1 MQLVSAVAF
10 SDDVTVRASVAH
22 RGILARELDRVD
34 GAPVSV
40 PRLMLAT
47 PPELIV
53 YDRAQRCPY
62 LQDRVARMPLR
73 LPARPLDRRELDE
86 RLEAG
91 DRRQGFVLYRT
102 ACPQCVSCEPIR
114 IPAAGYVLT
123 RSQRRI
129 VQRGDQGLKVLVGPP
144 IVNDRR
150 VAIYNAHKS
159 SRGLNDGQ
167 PPIDD
172 DGYRDFLVS
181 TCCESFELSYYLEGE
196 LVGVAIVDRGERS
209 LSAVYCCYDPAVS
222 RFGIGTYS
230 ILKQLELCRSW
241 SLDYLYL
248 GLYIAECDAML
259 YKARYRPHQRL
270 IDGEWRTFV

>member
-1 MQLVSAVAF
+1 M
-10 SDDVTVRASVAH
+10 
-22 RGILARELDRVD
+22 
-34 GAPVSV
+34 SV
-40 PRLMLAT
+40 PRLMLAN

-62 LQDRVARMPLR
+62 LHDRIARMPLR

-102 ACPQCVSCEPIR
+102 ACPQCVACEPIR
-114 IPAAGYVLT
+114 IPAADYEPS
-123 RSQRRI
+123 RSQRR
-129 VQRGDQGLKVLVGPP
+129 VLERGDRTLRILVGPP
-144 IVNDRR
+144 AVDARR
-150 VAIYNAHKS
+150 IAIYNAHKAG
-159 SRGLNDGQ
+159 RGLNDGQ
-167 PPIDD
+167 PPIDGE
-172 DGYRDFLVS
+172 GYRDFLVS
-181 TCCESFELSYYLEGE
+181 TCCESFELAYYLGDE

-222 RFGIGTYS
+222 RLGIGTYS
-230 ILKQLELCRSW
+230 ILKQLDLCRRW
-241 SLDYLYL
+241 SLEYLYL

-270 IDGEWRTFV
+270 VDGAWQTFR